1 MFEIA
6 DQFTV
11 FRNGRHIVSDSAR
24 NIDNDQFIYYMT
36 GRKIEQDYFDPKDV
50 DYNRSLFRVE
60 NLCLK
65 NGFENISFDIHPGRF
80 LESRASW
87 VPAGR
92 SLRRLYSAFT
102 GRTAGKF
109 CGGQEVLIKSPMDA
123 LRLKIAYVPED
134 RLTEGLF
141 LTQSIEN
148 NMIVSN
154 IDRLRKKNRTVDFER
169 GHVDSKDWVRNLG

>member
-1 MFEIA
+1 MDEPTSALTRKEVDKLFRVIRQLQGEGISVLFVSHKLDEVFEIA

-65 NGFENISFDIHPGRF
+65 NGFENISFDIHPGEI
-80 LESRASW
+80 L
-87 VPAGR
+87 GI
-92 SLRRLYSAFT
+92 T
-102 GRTAGKF
+102 GLLGSGQDGACEGFIRPLQGGQRENL
-109 CGGQEVLIKSPMDA
+109 CGGQGSFDKVPDGCA
-123 LRLKIAYVPED
+123 PPED
-134 RLTEGLF
+134 SLCAWKTA
-141 LTQSIEN
+141 
-148 NMIVSN
+148 
-154 IDRLRKKNRTVDFER
+154 
-169 GHVDSKDWVRNLG
+169 